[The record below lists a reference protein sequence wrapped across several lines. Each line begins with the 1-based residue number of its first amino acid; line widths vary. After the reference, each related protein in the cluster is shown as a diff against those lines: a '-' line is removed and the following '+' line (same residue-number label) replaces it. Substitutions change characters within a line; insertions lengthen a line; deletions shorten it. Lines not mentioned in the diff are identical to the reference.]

1 MTTKT
6 LKIKTES
13 GIHARP
19 AAMFVKMANQ
29 FPCEILVQKDDQEIN
44 GKSIMGIMMLAL
56 TKGTTI
62 TIKADGQKEKEAV
75 KKIAELIE
83 NDFDEDSP

>member
-19 AAMFVKMANQ
+19 AAMFVKMANK
-29 FPCEILVQKDDQEIN
+29 FPCEIFVQKDDQEIN

-83 NDFDEDSP
+83 NDFDEDSL

>member
-19 AAMFVKMANQ
+19 AAMFVKMANK

-83 NDFDEDSP
+83 NDFDEDSL